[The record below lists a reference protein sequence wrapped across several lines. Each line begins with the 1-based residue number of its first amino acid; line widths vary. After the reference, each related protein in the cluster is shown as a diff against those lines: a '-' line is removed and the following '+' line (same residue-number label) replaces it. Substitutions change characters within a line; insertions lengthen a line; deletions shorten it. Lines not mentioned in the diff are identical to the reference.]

1 MINSLI
7 IPSKFWKLFLTPTVY
22 KLLIEISS
30 QKTFFGIAKHFSC
43 CNKSDEKCGS
53 LKYFSPEMFQSGE
66 ICPFKADILALGVTF
81 SCMATGYYPFK
92 VANRRDDLQKDI
104 LSCNFEGIVHN

>member
-1 MINSLI
+1 
-7 IPSKFWKLFLTPTVY
+7 
-22 KLLIEISS
+22 
-30 QKTFFGIAKHFSC
+30 
-43 CNKSDEKCGS
+43 
-53 LKYFSPEMFQSGE
+53 MFQSGE

-92 VANRRDDLQKDI
+92 VANRREDLQKDI